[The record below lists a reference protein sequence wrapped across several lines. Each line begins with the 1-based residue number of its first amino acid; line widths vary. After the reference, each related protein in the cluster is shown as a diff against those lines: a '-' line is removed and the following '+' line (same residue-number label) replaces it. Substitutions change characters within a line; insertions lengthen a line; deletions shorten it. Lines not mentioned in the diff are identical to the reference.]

1 LEIVYL
7 KRHLFILLLAVALAG
22 PDVARAFGPANP
34 PPGVDSF
41 SGGPMALDLAHDR
54 IFLCDS
60 ANNRV
65 LVYDISAGT
74 LGRAPLAIIGQ
85 PDAQSVA
92 MNATGEPTPN
102 GCGLAFPNGIAY
114 DANRDGLWVS
124 DFLNNRVL
132 FFDTQVLKNFLPADF
147 VIGQSGFGQ
156 CEMRCGS
163 RGLAGPAGLA
173 LSADG
178 NRLFVADS
186 LNHRVLLFAVEK
198 LVHLP
203 AAVAVVGQED
213 FLSYEP
219 GTSATALRAPS
230 GVAVDGNSQLYVA
243 DTGNNR
249 IVVFDG
255 NAPLTDASA
264 YAVFGQEDFNLAEA
278 AGGAEG
284 LRAPTNI
291 TLDEFDSWMFVT
303 DAGNHRVVGYSG
315 RSDDP
320 LRAAAVLGQ
329 PDIESCEPQA
339 AAAGLDAPVGAAYDL
354 IEQKL
359 WIAESGNARV
369 GFYKLGGK

>member
-1 LEIVYL
+1 L
-7 KRHLFILLLAVALAG
+7 KRHLFILLLAAALAG
-22 PDVARAFGPANP
+22 PGIARAFGPASP

-41 SGGPMALDLAHDR
+41 SGGPIALDLAHDR

-65 LVYDISAGT
+65 LVYDISAGA
-74 LGRAPLAIIGQ
+74 LGPAPLAVIGQ

-92 MNATGEPTPN
+92 MNATGEPTSN
-102 GCGLAFPNGIAY
+102 GCGLSFPNGIAY
-114 DANRDGLWVS
+114 DAERDGLWVS

-132 FFDTQVLKNFLPADF
+132 FFDTQVLKSFMPADF

-156 CEMRCGS
+156 SEMRCGP

-178 NRLFVADS
+178 NRLYVADS
-186 LNHRVLLFAVEK
+186 LNHRVLLFAVDR

-213 FLSYEP
+213 FLGCEP

-230 GVAVDGNSQLYVA
+230 GVAVDGNNQLYVA

-255 NAPLTDASA
+255 NAALTGASA
-264 YAVFGQEDFNLAEA
+264 YAVFGQDDFNLAEA
-278 AGGAEG
+278 ATGLGG
-284 LRAPTNI
+284 LDAPTHI
-291 TLDEFDSWMFVT
+291 TLDELGSWIFVT
-303 DAGNHRVVGYSG
+303 DAGNHRILGYSG
-315 RSDDP
+315 RSADP
-320 LRAAAVLGQ
+320 LRAAAVIGQ

-339 AAAGLDAPVGAAYDL
+339 AAAGLDAPTGVVFDL
-354 IEQKL
+354 VEQKL
-359 WIAESGNARV
+359 WVAESGNARV
-369 GFYKLGGK
+369 GFYKLGGQ

>member
-1 LEIVYL
+1 M
-7 KRHLFILLLAVALAG
+7 KRQILISLLVVALAG
-22 PDVARAFGPANP
+22 LDIARAFGPSNP

-54 IFLCDS
+54 MFLCDS

-74 LGRAPLAIIGQ
+74 LGPAPLAIIGQ

-114 DANRDGLWVS
+114 DAVRDGLWVS

-132 FFDTQVLKNFLPADF
+132 FFDTHVLKNLLPADF
-147 VIGQSGFGQ
+147 VIGQSGFGLA
-156 CEMRCGS
+156 EARCGP

-173 LSADG
+173 LSVDG

-198 LVHLP
+198 LAHLP

-213 FLSYEP
+213 FLGYEP

-230 GVAVDGNSQLYVA
+230 GVAVDGNNQLYVA

-249 IVVFDG
+249 VVVFDG
-255 NAPLTDASA
+255 NAPLTGASA

-284 LRAPTNI
+284 LRAPTDI

-303 DAGNHRVVGYSG
+303 DAGNHRIVGYSG
-315 RSDDP
+315 RSAEP
-320 LRAAAVLGQ
+320 LRVAAVIGQ

-339 AAAGLDAPVGAAYDL
+339 ANAGLDTPTGLVFDL
-354 IEQKL
+354 VEQKL
-359 WIAESGNARV
+359 WVAESGNARV
-369 GFYKLGGK
+369 GFYKFGGN